1 MSAKRTVDPTGELAS
16 TRFVG
21 LRLTSKQ
28 FDILELLATLKNT
41 TKSGVMR
48 ELIQEAWSHVE
59 EPF

>member
-1 MSAKRTVDPTGELAS
+1 MGAKRTVDPTGELAS

-28 FDILELLATLKNT
+28 FDLLELLALNRKV
-41 TKSGVMR
+41 TKSQVMR
-48 ELIQEAWSHVE
+48 QLIQEAWDNVK

>member
-21 LRLTSKQ
+21 LRLTTKQ
-28 FDILELLATLKNT
+28 FDLLETLSFKNGI
-41 TKSGVMR
+41 TKSQMMR
-48 ELIQEAWSHVE
+48 QLIQEAWDNVQ